1 MGITSRLLQRGS
13 NRVHPVDEFLEP
25 EEEAK
30 WILPA
35 QGGLHPFTMLAFA
48 VVVLGVVVFIDDRSW
63 VQGVALFV
71 VVTLVIAVL
80 STARYRL
87 IVISPDDVLLL
98 RTRGWRPAKPVEL
111 IDRFPRT
118 LKFEVG
124 NQFWSHILIG
134 NEKLW
139 VHKRYHVKLKAAD
152 ETLGRGTTK
161 KTPSSAY
168 RANRAKKKI
177 SNNQK
182 KRY

>member
-1 MGITSRLLQRGS
+1 M
-13 NRVHPVDEFLEP
+13 HPVDEFLEP

-87 IVISPDDVLLL
+87 IVISADDVLLL

-111 IDRFPRT
+111 I
-118 LKFEVG
+118 
-124 NQFWSHILIG
+124 N
-134 NEKLW
+134 
-139 VHKRYHVKLKAAD
+139 
-152 ETLGRGTTK
+152 
-161 KTPSSAY
+161 
-168 RANRAKKKI
+168 
-177 SNNQK
+177 
-182 KRY
+182 